1 MKKYITIDKK
11 YLLIPVCAE
20 KELKTISI
28 SCQGEKIYEFNVP
41 VKEKP
46 DGHYGFH
53 YYAPVNMEEYK
64 GDVYKRQIG
73 DKVTIHNSDGQE
85 KEAEVIAQIK
95 IKYYTNSV
103 RYSSVDYVFYTS
115 RDGYEKLGGDMDSVM
130 SYLFQ
135 CEDEKEGQMEQFLA
149 SYTEN
154 QEPMMSFESKT
165 RYLDDFQSLKR
176 TFTLVGGVLSLI
188 IGIIGV
194 LNFVNACITSII
206 TRKKEFAAL
215 KAIGMTEM
223 CIRDRISPLPH

>member
-1 MKKYITIDKK
+1 M
-11 YLLIPVCAE
+11 
-20 KELKTISI
+20 
-28 SCQGEKIYEFNVP
+28 
-41 VKEKP
+41 
-46 DGHYGFH
+46 
-53 YYAPVNMEEYK
+53 
-64 GDVYKRQIG
+64 
-73 DKVTIHNSDGQE
+73 TIHNSDGQE

-215 KAIGMTEM
+215 KAIGMTEKQTRRM
-223 CIRDRISPLPH
+223 VCLEGSYYAAGVVLFSLTVGSLFSLVVMGNFVIFWFTTYRFILWPMLMVLPFMVVMGLVVPYLTIRVTDKDSVVEMLREE

>member
-1 MKKYITIDKK
+1 M
-11 YLLIPVCAE
+11 
-20 KELKTISI
+20 
-28 SCQGEKIYEFNVP
+28 
-41 VKEKP
+41 
-46 DGHYGFH
+46 
-53 YYAPVNMEEYK
+53 
-64 GDVYKRQIG
+64 
-73 DKVTIHNSDGQE
+73 
-85 KEAEVIAQIK
+85 IAQIK

-215 KAIGMTEM
+215 KAIGMTEKTDPQDGLPGRKLLRGRSGF
-223 CIRDRISPLPH
+223 IQSDGGKSLFSGGDGEFRDILVYNVPVYPLAYAYRTSLYGSDGISSPLSDYQGY